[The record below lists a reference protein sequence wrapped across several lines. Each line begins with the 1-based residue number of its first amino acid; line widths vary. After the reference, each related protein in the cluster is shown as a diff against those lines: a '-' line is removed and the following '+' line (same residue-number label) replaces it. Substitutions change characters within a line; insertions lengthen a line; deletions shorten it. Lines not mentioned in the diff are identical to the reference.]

1 MAGSRFSRFAGWQ
14 TLLLS
19 VLLVV
24 SGGFPPS
31 GRSQNHSRQIVVHA
45 KRFAF
50 TPAEITVKKG
60 QTTRLVL
67 ISDDVTH
74 GLTVEGLSINAEIR
88 KGRKTIVP
96 VTPTQTGDFP
106 GSCSIF
112 CGSGHRDMEFVI
124 HVVE

>member
-1 MAGSRFSRFAGWQ
+1 
-14 TLLLS
+14 
-19 VLLVV
+19 LLV
-24 SGGFPPS
+24 SAAFTPS
-31 GRSQNHSRQIVVHA
+31 GRSQNRPPKIVVHA

-50 TPAEITVKKG
+50 TPAEITLKKG
-60 QTTRLVL
+60 QTTKLVL

-88 KGRKTIVP
+88 KGRKTVVS

-106 GSCSIF
+106 GACSIF
-112 CGSGHRDMEFVI
+112 CGPGHRDMEFVI